1 MTNYAFNHAKEK
13 EKLIAKGL
21 KANLAL
27 FKKLEVIKKPNGGL
41 YYKLFFNVFDDAFE
55 INQYGYRSKV
65 LMFNAHFNNGP
76 IGKSKFYES
85 LQNNDLVELF
95 YTVNESNGKAFY
107 NLYTLHFKNHEAD
120 RNNNDLPALINE
132 DNQKNFAP
140 EYEEILE
147 LPF

>member
-1 MTNYAFNHAKEK
+1 MTNYAFDHAKEK

-27 FKKLEVIKKPNGGL
+27 FKKLEVVEKPNGGL

-55 INQYGYRSKV
+55 INQYDYRSKV

-76 IGKSKFYES
+76 IGKSKFYDS

-95 YTVNESNGKAFY
+95 YTVNEVKGKSFY

-120 RNNNDLPALINE
+120 RNNNDLPELINAG
-132 DNQKNFAP
+132 NQEFVT
-140 EYEEILE
+140 EYEEMIE
-147 LPF
+147 LPV

>member
-1 MTNYAFNHAKEK
+1 MTNYAFDHAKEK
-13 EKLIAKGL
+13 EKLLNKGL

-27 FKKLEVIKKPNGGL
+27 FKKLEVIEKPNGGL
-41 YYKLFFNVFDDAFE
+41 YYKMFFNVFDEENFE

-76 IGKSKFYES
+76 IGKSKFYDS

-120 RNNNDLPALINE
+120 RNNNDLPELINAG
-132 DNQKNFAP
+132 NQEFVP
-140 EYEEILE
+140 EYEEMIE
-147 LPF
+147 LPV

>member
-1 MTNYAFNHAKEK
+1 MTNYAFDHAKEK
-13 EKLIAKGL
+13 EKLLNKGL

-27 FKKLEVIKKPNGGL
+27 FKKLEVIEKPNGGL
-41 YYKLFFNVFDDAFE
+41 YYKLFFNVFDEENFE

-76 IGKSKFYES
+76 IGKSKFYDS

-95 YTVNESNGKAFY
+95 YTVNESNGKSFY

-120 RNNNDLPALINE
+120 RNNNDLPKLI
-132 DNQKNFAP
+132 DTGNQEFVP
-140 EYEEILE
+140 EYEEMIE
-147 LPF
+147 LPV

>member
-1 MTNYAFNHAKEK
+1 MTNYAFDHAKEK
-13 EKLIAKGL
+13 EKLIAKWL

-27 FKKLEVIKKPNGGL
+27 FKKLEVVEKPNGGL

-55 INQYGYRSKV
+55 INQYDYRSKV

-76 IGKSKFYES
+76 IGKSKFYDS

-95 YTVNESNGKAFY
+95 YTVNEVKGKSFY

-120 RNNNDLPALINE
+120 RNNNDLPELINAG
-132 DNQKNFAP
+132 NQEFVT
-140 EYEEILE
+140 EYEEMIE
-147 LPF
+147 LPV

>member
-1 MTNYAFNHAKEK
+1 MTNYAFDHAKEK
-13 EKLIAKGL
+13 EKLLNKGL

-27 FKKLEVIKKPNGGL
+27 FKKLEVIEKTNGGL
-41 YYKLFFNVFDDAFE
+41 YYKMFFNVFDEENFE

-76 IGKSKFYES
+76 IGKSKFYDS

-95 YTVNESNGKAFY
+95 YTVNESNGKSFY

-120 RNNNDLPALINE
+120 RNNNDLPELINAG
-132 DNQKNFAP
+132 NQEFVP
-140 EYEEILE
+140 EYEEMVE
-147 LPF
+147 LPI

>member
-27 FKKLEVIKKPNGGL
+27 FKKLEVIEKPNGGL
-41 YYKLFFNVFDDAFE
+41 YYKLFFNVFDDTFE

-76 IGKSKFYES
+76 IGKSKFYDS

-120 RNNNDLPALINE
+120 RNNNDLPALIDE
-132 DNQKNFAP
+132 DNFAP

>member
-1 MTNYAFNHAKEK
+1 MTNYAFDHAKEK
-13 EKLIAKGL
+13 EKLLNKGL

-27 FKKLEVIKKPNGGL
+27 FKKLEVIEKPNGGL
-41 YYKLFFNVFDDAFE
+41 YYKLFFNVFDEENFE

-76 IGKSKFYES
+76 IGKSKFYDS

-95 YTVNESNGKAFY
+95 YTVNESNGKSFY

-120 RNNNDLPALINE
+120 RNNNDLPKLI
-132 DNQKNFAP
+132 DTGNQEFVP
-140 EYEEILE
+140 EYEEMVE
-147 LPF
+147 LPV

>member
-1 MTNYAFNHAKEK
+1 MTNYAFDHTKEK
-13 EKLIAKGL
+13 EKLLNKGL

-27 FKKLEVIKKPNGGL
+27 FKKLEVIEKPNGGL
-41 YYKLFFNVFDDAFE
+41 YYKMFFNVFDEENFE

-76 IGKSKFYES
+76 IGKSKFYDS

-95 YTVNESNGKAFY
+95 YTVNESNGKSFY

-120 RNNNDLPALINE
+120 RNNNDLPELINAG
-132 DNQKNFAP
+132 NQEFVT
-140 EYEEILE
+140 EYEEMIE
-147 LPF
+147 LPV

>member
-1 MTNYAFNHAKEK
+1 MTNYAFDHAKEK
-13 EKLIAKGL
+13 EKLLNKGL

-27 FKKLEVIKKPNGGL
+27 FKKLEVIEKPNGGL
-41 YYKLFFNVFDDAFE
+41 YYKMFFNVFDEENFE

-76 IGKSKFYES
+76 IGKSKFYDS

-95 YTVNESNGKAFY
+95 YTVNESNGKSFY

-120 RNNNDLPALINE
+120 RNNNDLPALNNAG
-132 DNQKNFAP
+132 NQEFVP
-140 EYEEILE
+140 EYEELIE
-147 LPF
+147 LPV

>member
-1 MTNYAFNHAKEK
+1 MTYAFDHAKEK
-13 EKLIAKGL
+13 EKLLNKGL

-27 FKKLEVIKKPNGGL
+27 FKKLEVIEKPNGGL
-41 YYKLFFNVFDDAFE
+41 YYKMFFNVFNDTFE

-76 IGKSKFYES
+76 IGKSKFYDS

-95 YTVNESNGKAFY
+95 YTVNESKGKAFY

-120 RNNNDLPALINE
+120 RNNNDLPELINE
-132 DNQKNFAP
+132 DNQEKFAE
-140 EYEEILE
+140 EYEILE

>member
-1 MTNYAFNHAKEK
+1 MANYAFDHAKEK

-27 FKKLEVIKKPNGGL
+27 FKKLEVIEKPNGGL

-76 IGKSKFYES
+76 IGKSKFYDS
-85 LQNNDLVELF
+85 LKNNDLVELF

-120 RNNNDLPALINE
+120 RNNNDNDLPALI
-132 DNQKNFAP
+132 DDDK
-140 EYEEILE
+140 YEVLE